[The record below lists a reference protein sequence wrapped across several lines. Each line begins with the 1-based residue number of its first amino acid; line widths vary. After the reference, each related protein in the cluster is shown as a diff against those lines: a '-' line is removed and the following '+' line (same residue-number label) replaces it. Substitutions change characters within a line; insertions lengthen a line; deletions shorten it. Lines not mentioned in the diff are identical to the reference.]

1 MAERRMFAKT
11 IIDSDAFLDM
21 PQSSQLLY
29 FHLSMRGDDEGF
41 INNPKS
47 IMRNVG
53 CKDDDIKLLIAKK
66 FLIPFDSGVVVIKHW
81 RIHNYIQKDRFT
93 PTKYQTEK
101 AMLSLD
107 ENKSYTQCIQN
118 VSNMDTQ
125 VRIGKD
131 SIGKANKEKSKKE
144 SLFSLF
150 VDDYNISETLQAK
163 LTEWLTYKT
172 ERKES
177 YKEQGLKAL
186 LRKVENNALEYGDKA
201 ICDLI
206 DECMANGWK
215 GIIFDKLKK
224 KEPEP
229 IHSNSNASYDLDE
242 FENRS
247 LYGELKYKKK

>member
-131 SIGKANKEKSKKE
+131 SIGKVNKEKSKKE
-144 SLFSLF
+144 NLFSLF
-150 VDDYNISETLQAK
+150 VDDYNISESLQAK

-201 ICDLI
+201 ICELI

-229 IHSNSNASYDLDE
+229 IHSNTNASYDLDE

>member
-131 SIGKANKEKSKKE
+131 SIGKVNKEKSKKE

-150 VDDYNISETLQAK
+150 VDDYNISESLQAK
-163 LTEWLTYKT
+163 LSEWLAYKT
-172 ERKES
+172 ERKET

-186 LRKVENNALEYGDKA
+186 LRKVENNAITFGDEA

-247 LYGELKYKKK
+247 LYGELRYKKK

>member
-131 SIGKANKEKSKKE
+131 SIGKVNKEKSKKE

-150 VDDYNISETLQAK
+150 VNDYNISESLQAK
-163 LTEWLTYKT
+163 LSEWLAYKT

-186 LRKVENNALEYGDKA
+186 LRKVENNAITFGDEA

-229 IHSNSNASYDLDE
+229 IHSNTNASYDLDE

-247 LYGELKYKKK
+247 LYGELRYKKK

>member
-131 SIGKANKEKSKKE
+131 SIGKVNKEKSKKE
-144 SLFSLF
+144 SLFSLLG
-150 VDDYNISETLQAK
+150 DDYIISETLQAK
-163 LTEWLTYKT
+163 LTEWLAYKN
-172 ERKES
+172 ERKEA

-186 LRKVENNALEYGDKA
+186 LRKVENNAITFGDEA

-229 IHSNSNASYDLDE
+229 IRSNTNASYDLDE

-247 LYGELKYKKK
+247 LYGELRYKKK

>member
-131 SIGKANKEKSKKE
+131 SIGKVNKEKSKKE
-144 SLFSLF
+144 NLFSLF
-150 VDDYNISETLQAK
+150 VDDYNISESLQAK

-201 ICDLI
+201 ICELI

-229 IHSNSNASYDLDE
+229 IHSNTNASYDLDE

-247 LYGELKYKKK
+247 LYGELRYKKK

>member
-131 SIGKANKEKSKKE
+131 SIGKVNKEKSKKE
-144 SLFSLF
+144 NLFSLF
-150 VDDYNISETLQAK
+150 VDDYNISESLQAK

-201 ICDLI
+201 ICELI